1 MRISRQSA
9 IYWALLAAS
18 FALALTAS
26 WTSFGAQID
35 NDAYDWMF
43 RLYQPPTWT
52 TQSILLAIDE
62 PSLNAYGGVPG
73 LRKPLAEAL
82 RLISAASPKTVAVDL
97 ILADNT
103 DPAIDARLEDVLHAT
118 RNLVLACQLLPGGG
132 AWEDPLPRFRAQAAS
147 LGHVHAEPDELD
159 SVGRSLPLEKAANRD
174 RRWALSLEAYR
185 LSRGGPGVQI
195 IESPADL
202 DVGGRLISSTRAGG
216 RPTRIRHRTPS
227 TRAGGRLMRIRYR
240 PLSMP
245 IPRVSLQ
252 ALLNDPGRAREF
264 SGKVVFAGVTS
275 QTAAKD
281 WLFTP
286 YSTRTPMVGVEI
298 HANAFE
304 TIAQGLFLTDAPA
317 SAVLAFSLLLVVALG
332 LTSSR
337 FTGRRPLGLA
347 AGILAIAHVTPY
359 WLFTDRVVF
368 SFCTPVSSA
377 WLALITAGAYQLLVV
392 RRSLRKSEP
401 DRHRKLQTIHFVTHE
416 MRTPLTAI
424 QGSSELM
431 ARYALREEKRK
442 QIADLINTESKRLGR
457 MIEMFLSVE
466 RLSAGQVE
474 LKKESFSAGEL
485 MAGCVA
491 RALPLAER
499 KQIRI
504 LTEAAPADI
513 LLTGD
518 RELMEYAFYNLLT
531 NAIKYSPPRTQVT
544 LAAVRKHDH
553 AYISVE
559 DQGIGMDQKEVKKI
573 FQKFYRTRR
582 AEQSGEAGTG
592 IGLSIVEQIVMQHS
606 GTIEVMSR
614 PGEGSRFTMVLPAPV
629 SARLAREAKES

>member
-1 MRISRQSA
+1 MHIRRQNA
-9 IYWALLAAS
+9 IYWALLAAA

-43 RLYQPPTWT
+43 RLYTPPTWT
-52 TQSILLAIDE
+52 TESILLAIDE

-82 RLISAASPKTVAVDL
+82 RLISGAAPKSVAVDL
-97 ILADNT
+97 ILADDT
-103 DPAIDARLEDVLHAT
+103 DPAVDARLEEALHAT
-118 RNLVLACQLLPGGG
+118 RNLVLACQLLPDGA
-132 AWEDPLPRFRAQAAS
+132 AWEDPLPRFRAQAAA

-159 SVGRSLPLEKAANRD
+159 SVGRSLPLEKAAGRD

-195 IESPADL
+195 MESPSDL
-202 DVGGRLISSTRAGG
+202 DVGGRLI
-216 RPTRIRHRTPS
+216 PS
-227 TRAGGRLMRIRYR
+227 TSAGGRLMRIRYV
-240 PLSMP
+240 PPSMH
-245 IPRVSLQ
+245 IPRISLQ
-252 ALLNDPGRAREF
+252 ALLHDPGRASEF
-264 SGKVVFAGVTS
+264 TGKVVFAGVTS

-286 YSTRTPMVGVEI
+286 YSTRAPMVGVEI

-304 TIAQGLFLTDAPA
+304 TIAQGLIITDASP
-317 SAVLAFSLLLVVALG
+317 SAVLAFSLLLVAAIG
-332 LTSSR
+332 FTYSR
-337 FTGRRPLGLA
+337 FTGRAANGLA
-347 AGILAIAHVTPY
+347 AGILVVAHVTPY
-359 WLFTDRVVF
+359 LAFTQRIVF
-368 SFCTPVSSA
+368 SFFTPVSSA
-377 WLALITAGAYQLLVV
+377 WLSLIVAGGYQLLVV
-392 RRSLRKSEP
+392 RRSLRKSEA
-401 DRHRKLQTIHFVTHE
+401 DRDRYRQTIHFVTHE

-431 ARYALREEKRK
+431 GRYALPEEKRK
-442 QIADLINTESKRLGR
+442 QIAELINAESKRLGR

-474 LKKESFSAGEL
+474 IKKETFSAGEL

-504 LTEAAPADI
+504 LTEAAPQDV
-513 LLTGD
+513 LLSGD

-544 LAAVRKHDH
+544 LAAVRKHER
-553 AYISVE
+553 ACVSVE
-559 DQGIGMDQKEVKKI
+559 DQGIGMDQKEVKKV
-573 FQKFYRTRR
+573 FEKFYRTKH
-582 AEQSGEAGTG
+582 AEQSGEVGTG
-592 IGLSIVEQIVMQHS
+592 IGLSIVEQIVIRHG
-606 GTIEVMSR
+606 GTIEVLSR

-629 SARLAREAKES
+629 SATVVKEI

>member
-1 MRISRQSA
+1 MQRPSRQSA

-18 FALALTAS
+18 FALAVGAS

-35 NDAYDWMF
+35 NDAYDLMF
-43 RLYQPPTWT
+43 RLYQPPAW
-52 TQSILLAIDE
+52 QPESILLAIDE

-73 LRKPLAEAL
+73 LRKPLAQAL
-82 RLISAASPKTVAVDL
+82 ELISAAAPKTVAVDL
-97 ILADNT
+97 ILADKT
-103 DPAIDARLEDVLHAT
+103 DPAIDARLEEALHDT
-118 RNLVLACQLLPGGG
+118 RNLVLACQLLPDGA
-132 AWEDPLPRFRAQAAS
+132 AWEDPLPRFRAQAAA

-185 LSRGGPGVQI
+185 LSRGGPGIHIV
-195 IESPADL
+195 ESPADL
-202 DVGGRLISSTRAGG
+202 DVGGRLI
-216 RPTRIRHRTPS
+216 PS
-227 TRAGGRLMRIRYR
+227 TRAGGRLMRIRYV
-240 PLSMP
+240 PPSVT

-252 ALLNDPGRAREF
+252 ALLNDPHCASQF

-275 QTAAKD
+275 QSAAKD
-281 WLFTP
+281 WMFTP
-286 YSTRTPMVGVEI
+286 YSTHVPMVGVEI

-304 TIAQGLFLTDAPA
+304 TIAQGLFLTDAPPLP
-317 SAVLAFSLLLVVALG
+317 VLAFSLLIVVALG
-332 LTSSR
+332 VTYSR
-337 FTGRRPLGLA
+337 FTGRAANGLA
-347 AGILAIAHVTPY
+347 AGILVVAHVTPY
-359 WLFTDRVVF
+359 LLFTQRIVF

-377 WLALITAGAYQLLVV
+377 WLSLITAGLYQLLVV
-392 RRSLRKSEP
+392 RRSLRRSEAET
-401 DRHRKLQTIHFVTHE
+401 DRYRQTIHFVTHE

-431 ARYALREEKRK
+431 GRYALPEEKRK

-474 LKKESFSAGEL
+474 LKKETFSAGEL
-485 MAGCVA
+485 MAGCVQ

-504 LTEAAPADI
+504 LTEAAPQDI

-544 LAAVRKHDH
+544 LAAVRKHEQ
-553 AYISVE
+553 ACVSVE

-573 FQKFYRTRR
+573 FQKFYRTKR
-582 AEQSGEAGTG
+582 AEQSGEVGTG
-592 IGLSIVEQIVMQHS
+592 IGLSIVEQIVIQHG

-614 PGEGSRFTMVLPAPV
+614 PGQGSRFTMVLPAPV
-629 SARLAREAKES
+629 SAAAAERVTKEI

>member
-1 MRISRQSA
+1 MNRQTA

-18 FALALTAS
+18 CAVALTAS

-43 RLYQPPTWT
+43 RHYQPPTWST
-52 TQSILLAIDE
+52 ESILLAIDE

-82 RLISAASPKTVAVDL
+82 RRISAVAPKTVAVDL

-103 DPAIDARLEDVLHAT
+103 DPATDARLEEAMHAT
-118 RNLVLACQLLPGGG
+118 RNLVLACQLLPDG
-132 AWEDPLPRFRAQAAS
+132 ASWEDPLPRFRAQAAA

-185 LSRGGPGVQI
+185 LSRGAPGVQI
-195 IESPADL
+195 VESPTDL
-202 DVGGRLISSTRAGG
+202 DVGGRVI
-216 RPTRIRHRTPS
+216 PS
-227 TRAGGRLMRIRYR
+227 TRAGGRLMRIRYV

-252 ALLNDPGRAREF
+252 ALLNDPSRAADF
-264 SGKVVFAGVTS
+264 AGKVVFAGVTS

-304 TIAQGLFLTDAPA
+304 TIAQGLFLTDAAP
-317 SAVLAFSLLLVVALG
+317 SLVVAFSLLLVAAIG
-332 LTSSR
+332 LTYSR
-337 FTGRRPLGLA
+337 FTGRAANGLA

-359 WLFTDRVVF
+359 WLFTHRIVF

-377 WLALITAGAYQLLVV
+377 WLSLITAGGFQLLVV
-392 RRSLRKSEP
+392 RRSLRKSEAER
-401 DRHRKLQTIHFVTHE
+401 DRYRQTIHFVTHE

-431 ARYALREEKRK
+431 GRYALPEEKRK
-442 QIADLINTESKRLGR
+442 QIAELINAESKRLGR

-474 LKKESFSAGEL
+474 LKKETFSAAEL

-504 LTEAAPADI
+504 LTEAAPQDV

-531 NAIKYSPPRTQVT
+531 NAIKYSPQRTQVT
-544 LAAVRKHDH
+544 LAAARKHDH

-559 DQGIGMDQKEVKKI
+559 DQGIGMDRKEVKKI

-592 IGLSIVEQIVMQHS
+592 IGLSIVEQIVVQHS
-606 GTIEVMSR
+606 GTIEVMSQ
-614 PGEGSRFTMVLPAPV
+614 PGHGSRFTMVLPAPV
-629 SARLAREAKES
+629 PAPAAEKVAKEG

>member
-1 MRISRQSA
+1 MQRLSRQSA

-18 FALALTAS
+18 FAVALTAS
-26 WTSFGAQID
+26 WTTGAQID

-43 RLYQPPTWT
+43 RWYQPPAW
-52 TQSILLAIDE
+52 QPESILLAIDE
-62 PSLNAYGGVPG
+62 VSLNAYGGVRG

-82 RLISAASPKTVAVDL
+82 ERISAASPKAVAVDV
-97 ILADNT
+97 ILT
-103 DPAIDARLEDVLHAT
+103 DASDRETDARLAAAMGAT
-118 RNLVLACQLLPGGG
+118 RHLVLACQLLPDYS
-132 AWEDPLPRFRAQAAS
+132 AWEDPLPLFAAHAEA
-147 LGHVHAEPDELD
+147 LGHVHVEQSEQLD
-159 SVGRSLPLEKAANRD
+159 SVGRSLPLEEFTGRV

-185 LSRGGPGVQI
+185 VSRGAKI
-195 IESPADL
+195 LESPTDL
-202 DVGGRLISSTRAGG
+202 DVGGRLIPSPRVDG
-216 RPTRIRHRTPS
+216 R
-227 TRAGGRLMRIRYR
+227 RLMRIRYAPR
-240 PLSMP
+240 SMS
-245 IPRVSLQ
+245 IPRVSLK
-252 ALLNDPGRAREF
+252 ALLDDPRLAAGF
-264 SGKVVFAGVTS
+264 SGKVVFAGVTA
-275 QTAAKD
+275 QNAAKD

-286 YSTRTPMVGVEI
+286 YSAGTPMVGVEI

-304 TIAQGLFLTDAPA
+304 TIAQGLFLTNAPQ
-317 SAVLAFSLLLVVALG
+317 SAVLAFSLLLVVAIG
-332 LTSSR
+332 LTYSR
-337 FTGRRPLGLA
+337 FTGRTANGLA
-347 AGILAIAHVTPY
+347 AGILAVAHLTPY
-359 WLFTDRVVF
+359 WLFTHRVVF

-377 WLALITAGAYQLLVV
+377 WLSLITAGGYQLLVV
-392 RRSLRKSEP
+392 RRSLRKSEA
-401 DRHRKLQTIHFVTHE
+401 DRDRYRQTIHFVTHE

-431 ARYALREEKRK
+431 GRYALPEEKRK
-442 QIADLINTESKRLGR
+442 QIAELINTESKRLGR

-504 LTEAAPADI
+504 LTEAAPEDI

-544 LAAVRKHDH
+544 LAAARKREH

-592 IGLSIVEQIVMQHS
+592 IGLSIVEQIVIQHS

-614 PGEGSRFTMVLPAPV
+614 PGQGSRFTMVLPAPV
-629 SARLAREAKES
+629 SAAAPKES

>member
-1 MRISRQSA
+1 MQRVSRQSA
-9 IYWALLAAS
+9 IYWALLAGS

-26 WTSFGAQID
+26 WYSFGAQID

-43 RLYQPPTWT
+43 RLYQPPAW
-52 TQSILLAIDE
+52 QPESILLAIDE

-97 ILADNT
+97 ILADST
-103 DPAIDARLEDVLHAT
+103 DPTIDAHLEDAMRAT
-118 RNLVLACQLLPGGG
+118 RNLVLACQLLPDGG
-132 AWEDPLPRFRAQAAS
+132 AWEDPLLRFREQAAA
-147 LGHVHAEPDELD
+147 LGHVHAEPDDLD
-159 SVGRSLPLEKAANRD
+159 SVGRSLPLEKVAGRD

-185 LSRGGPGVQI
+185 LSRGAHGVPI
-195 IESPADL
+195 MESPADL
-202 DVGGRLISSTRAGG
+202 EVGGRLI
-216 RPTRIRHRTPS
+216 PS
-227 TRAGGRLMRIRYR
+227 TRAGGRLMRIRYVPR
-240 PLSMP
+240 SMQ
-245 IPRVSLQ
+245 IPRVSIA
-252 ALLNDPGRAREF
+252 ALLHDPHRASEF

-304 TIAQGLFLTDAPA
+304 TIAQGLFLTDAPP
-317 SAVLAFSLLLVVALG
+317 SAVLAFSLLLVAAIGVAY
-332 LTSSR
+332 SR
-337 FTGRRPLGLA
+337 FTGRTANGMA
-347 AGILAIAHVTPY
+347 AGIMVIAHVTPY
-359 WLFTDRVVF
+359 VLFTERIVF

-377 WLALITAGAYQLLVV
+377 WLSLITASAYQLLVV
-392 RRSLRKSEP
+392 RRSLRKSEA
-401 DRHRKLQTIHFVTHE
+401 DRDRYRQTIHFVTHE

-431 ARYALREEKRK
+431 GRYALPEEKRK
-442 QIADLINTESKRLGR
+442 QIAELINAESKRLGR

-474 LKKESFSAGEL
+474 LKKETFSAGEL

-504 LTEAAPADI
+504 LTEAAPRDN

-544 LAAVRKHDH
+544 LAAVRKQEQV
-553 AYISVE
+553 YISVE
-559 DQGIGMDQKEVKKI
+559 DQGIGMDRKEVKKV
-573 FQKFYRTRR
+573 FQKFYRTKR

-592 IGLSIVEQIVMQHS
+592 IGLSIVEQIVIQHG

-629 SARLAREAKES
+629 PAAALKER

>member
-1 MRISRQSA
+1 MQRASRQTA

-18 FALALTAS
+18 FAVALTAS

-43 RLYQPPTWT
+43 RLYQPPAW
-52 TQSILLAIDE
+52 QPESILLAIDE
-62 PSLNAYGGVPG
+62 PSLDAYGGIPG

-82 RLISAASPKTVAVDL
+82 DLISAASPKTVAVDL
-97 ILADNT
+97 ILADDT
-103 DPAIDARLEDVLHAT
+103 DPGVDARLEEALHAT
-118 RNLVLACQLLPGGG
+118 HNLVLACQLLPDGS
-132 AWEDPLPRFRAQAAS
+132 AWEDPLERFRAQAAA

-159 SVGRSLPLEKAANRD
+159 SVGRSLPLEKAANHD

-185 LSRGGPGVQI
+185 LSRGGKVVQI
-195 IESPADL
+195 VESPDDL
-202 DVGGRLISSTRAGG
+202 NVAGL
-216 RPTRIRHRTPS
+216 RIPS
-227 TRAGGRLMRIRYR
+227 RRAGGRLMRIRYV
-240 PLSMP
+240 PP
-245 IPRVSLQ
+245 NVHIPRVSLL
-252 ALLNDPGRAREF
+252 ALLHDPGRASEF

-304 TIAQGLFLTDAPA
+304 TIARGLFLTDAPP
-317 SAVLAFSLLLVVALG
+317 SAVLAFSLLLVGAIG
-332 LTSSR
+332 LTSSHL
-337 FTGRRPLGLA
+337 TGRRAVGLA
-347 AGILAIAHVTPY
+347 AGLVATAHVTPY
-359 WLFTDRVVF
+359 LFFTHRLVF

-377 WLALITAGAYQLLVV
+377 WLSLITAGGYQLLVV
-392 RRSLRKSEP
+392 RRNLRKSEA
-401 DRHRKLQTIHFVTHE
+401 DRDRYRQTIHFVTHE

-431 ARYALREEKRK
+431 GRYALPEEKRK
-442 QIADLINTESKRLGR
+442 QIAELINAESKRLGR

-466 RLSAGQVE
+466 RLSARQVE
-474 LKKESFSAGEL
+474 LKKETFSAGEL
-485 MAGCVA
+485 MAGCVQ

-504 LTEAAPADI
+504 LTEAAPQDI

-544 LAAVRKHDH
+544 LAAVRKQGHVN
-553 AYISVE
+553 ISVD

-573 FQKFYRTRR
+573 FQMFYRTRR

-614 PGEGSRFTMVLPAPV
+614 PGQGSRFTMVLPAPV
-629 SARLAREAKES
+629 SAAVPKESLKES

>member
-1 MRISRQSA
+1 LRISRQTA

-18 FALALTAS
+18 FAASVAAS

-43 RLYQPPTWT
+43 RLYQPPVWT

-73 LRKPLAEAL
+73 LRKPLAQAL
-82 RLISAASPKTVAVDL
+82 ELISAAAPKTVAVDL

-103 DPAIDARLEDVLHAT
+103 DPAIDARLEEALHAT
-118 RNLVLACQLLPGGG
+118 RNLVLACQLLPDGA
-132 AWEDPLPRFRAQAAS
+132 AWEDPLPRFRAQAAA

-159 SVGRSLPLEKAANRD
+159 SVGRSLPLEKAANHD

-185 LSRGGPGVQI
+185 LSRGGPSVRI
-195 IESPADL
+195 VESPGDL
-202 DVGGRLISSTRAGG
+202 EVGGMLI
-216 RPTRIRHRTPS
+216 PS
-227 TRAGGRLMRIRYR
+227 ARAGGRLMRIRYVPPSR
-240 PLSMP
+240 H
-245 IPRVSLQ
+245 IPRISLQ
-252 ALLNDPGRAREF
+252 ALLTDPRRASDF
-264 SGKVVFAGVTS
+264 SGKVVFAGVTA

-286 YSTRTPMVGVEI
+286 YSTRLPMVGVEI

-304 TIAQGLFLTDAPA
+304 TIAQGLFLTDAPPLD
-317 SAVLAFSLLLVVALG
+317 VLAFSLLLVAAIGV
-332 LTSSR
+332 TYSR
-337 FTGRRPLGLA
+337 FTGRTAVALA
-347 AGILAIAHVTPY
+347 AGILAVAHVTPY
-359 WLFTDRVVF
+359 WLFTQRIVF
-368 SFCTPVSSA
+368 SFCTPVLSA
-377 WLALITAGAYQLLVV
+377 WLSLITASAYQLLVV
-392 RRSLRKSEP
+392 RRSLRRSEAER
-401 DRHRKLQTIHFVTHE
+401 DRYRQTIHFVTHE

-424 QGSSELM
+424 QGSSEM
-431 ARYALREEKRK
+431 MGRYALPEEKRK
-442 QIADLINTESKRLGR
+442 QISDLINAESKRLGR
-457 MIEMFLSVE
+457 MIEMFLSME

-474 LKKESFSAGEL
+474 LKKETFSAGEL
-485 MAGCVA
+485 IAGCVA

-504 LTEAAPADI
+504 LTEAAPQDI

-544 LAAVRKHDH
+544 LAAVRKHAQ

-559 DQGIGMDQKEVKKI
+559 DQGIGMDQKEVKKV
-573 FQKFYRTRR
+573 FQKFYRTKR
-582 AEQSGEAGTG
+582 AEQSGETGTG
-592 IGLSIVEQIVMQHS
+592 IGLSIVEQIVIQHG
-606 GTIEVMSR
+606 GTIEVMSH
-614 PGEGSRFTMVLPAPV
+614 PGQGSRFTMVLPAPV
-629 SARLAREAKES
+629 SAAAARES

>member
-1 MRISRQSA
+1 MQRLSRQSA
-9 IYWALLAAS
+9 IYWALLVAS
-18 FALALTAS
+18 FAVALTVS

-43 RLYQPPTWT
+43 RLYRPPAWT
-52 TQSILLAIDE
+52 TESILLAIDE

-73 LRKPLAEAL
+73 LRKPLAQAL
-82 RLISAASPKTVAVDL
+82 RLISAAAPKAVAVDL

-103 DPAIDARLEDVLHAT
+103 DPAIDASLQEAMHAT
-118 RNLVLACQLLPGGG
+118 RNLVLACQLLPDGA
-132 AWEDPLPRFRAQAAS
+132 AWEDPLPRFRAQAAA

-159 SVGRSLPLEKAANRD
+159 SVGRSLPLEKAANHD

-185 LSRGGPGVQI
+185 LSRGGPSVQI
-195 IESPADL
+195 TESPDDL
-202 DVGGRLISSTRAGG
+202 DVGGRLI
-216 RPTRIRHRTPS
+216 PS
-227 TRAGGRLMRIRYR
+227 TRAGGRLMRIRYV
-240 PLSMP
+240 PPDAPPPMQ

-252 ALLNDPGRAREF
+252 ALLHDPSRASKF

-286 YSTRTPMVGVEI
+286 YSTRLPMVGVEI

-304 TIAQGLFLTDAPA
+304 TIAQGLFLTDAPPM
-317 SAVLAFSLLLVVALG
+317 AVLAFSLLLVLAMG
-332 LTSSR
+332 ATYSR
-337 FTGRRPLGLA
+337 FTGRTANGLA
-347 AGILAIAHVTPY
+347 AGILVVAHVTPY
-359 WLFTDRVVF
+359 WLFTHRMVF

-377 WLALITAGAYQLLVV
+377 WLSLITAGGYQLLVV
-392 RRSLRKSEP
+392 RRSLRKSEAET
-401 DRHRKLQTIHFVTHE
+401 DRYRKTIHFVTHE

-431 ARYALREEKRK
+431 GRYALPEEKRK
-442 QIADLINTESKRLGR
+442 QIAELINAESKRLGR

-466 RLSAGQVE
+466 RLSAGQVD
-474 LKKESFSAGEL
+474 LKKESFSAREL

-504 LTEAAPADI
+504 LTEAAPQDI

-544 LAAVRKHDH
+544 LAAVRKRDH

-559 DQGIGMDQKEVKKI
+559 DQGIGMDRKEVKQI

-582 AEQSGEAGTG
+582 AEQSGETGTG
-592 IGLSIVEQIVMQHS
+592 IGLSIVEQIVIQHS

-629 SARLAREAKES
+629 SAVLAKEAKEG

>member
-1 MRISRQSA
+1 MQRPSRQNA

-18 FALALTAS
+18 FAVALTAS

-43 RLYQPPTWT
+43 RLYQPPTW
-52 TQSILLAIDE
+52 QPESILLVIDE
-62 PSLNAYGGVPG
+62 ASLNAYGGLPG

-97 ILADNT
+97 ILTDKI
-103 DPAIDARLEDVLHAT
+103 DPAIDARLEEALRAT
-118 RNLVLACQLLPGGG
+118 RNLVLACQLLPDSA
-132 AWEDPLPRFRAQAAS
+132 AWEDPLPRFRAQAAA

-159 SVGRSLPLEKAANRD
+159 SVGRSLPLEKVANRD

-185 LSRGGPGVQI
+185 LSRGGGPNVQI
-195 IESPADL
+195 VESPTDL
-202 DVGGRLISSTRAGG
+202 DIGGRVI
-216 RPTRIRHRTPS
+216 PS
-227 TRAGGRLMRIRYR
+227 TSAGGRLMRIRYV
-240 PLSMP
+240 PPSMH

-252 ALLNDPGRAREF
+252 ALLHDPRRASEF
-264 SGKVVFAGVTS
+264 SGKVVFAGVTA
-275 QTAAKD
+275 QNAAKD
-281 WLFTP
+281 WMFTP
-286 YSTRTPMVGVEI
+286 YSTRAPMVGVEI

-304 TIAQGLFLTDAPA
+304 TIAQGLFLTDAPPLP
-317 SAVLAFSLLLVVALG
+317 VVAFSLLLVAAIG
-332 LTSSR
+332 LTYSR
-337 FTGRRPLGLA
+337 FTGRRANGLA
-347 AGILAIAHVTPY
+347 AGILVIAHVTPY
-359 WLFTDRVVF
+359 WLFTHRIVF

-377 WLALITAGAYQLLVV
+377 WLSLITAGLYQLLVV
-392 RRSLRKSEP
+392 RRSLRKSEAER
-401 DRHRKLQTIHFVTHE
+401 DRYRQTIHFVTHE

-431 ARYALREEKRK
+431 GRYALPEEKRK
-442 QIADLINTESKRLGR
+442 QIVELINAESKRLGR

-466 RLSAGQVE
+466 RLSAGQVD
-474 LKKESFSAGEL
+474 LKKETFSAAEL

-504 LTEAAPADI
+504 LTEAMPQDI

-531 NAIKYSPPRTQVT
+531 NAIKYSPQRTQVT
-544 LAAVRKHDH
+544 LAAARKREH

-559 DQGIGMDQKEVKKI
+559 DQGIGMDRKEVKKI
-573 FQKFYRTRR
+573 FQKFYRTKR

-592 IGLSIVEQIVMQHS
+592 IGLSIVEQIVIQHS

-629 SARLAREAKES
+629 SAAVAKES

>member
-1 MRISRQSA
+1 MQHVSRQSA

-18 FALALTAS
+18 FAVALTVS
-26 WTSFGAQID
+26 WTGFGAQID

-43 RLYQPPTWT
+43 RLYRPRPWQPE
-52 TQSILLAIDE
+52 SILLAIDE
-62 PSLNAYGGVPG
+62 VSLNAYGGVRG

-82 RLISAASPKTVAVDL
+82 ERIASASPRAVAVDV
-97 ILADNT
+97 ILT
-103 DPAIDARLEDVLHAT
+103 DASDPQTDARLAAAMAAT
-118 RNLVLACQLLPGGG
+118 PRLVLACQLLPDGA
-132 AWEDPLPRFRAQAAS
+132 AWEDPLPMFAAHAAA
-147 LGHVHAEPDELD
+147 LGHVHVEQSEQLD
-159 SVGRSLPLEKAANRD
+159 SVGRSLPLEEFTGRV

-185 LSRGGPGVQI
+185 VSRNVQI
-195 IESPADL
+195 LESPNDL
-202 DVGGRLISSTRAGG
+202 DVGGRLIPATREA
-216 RPTRIRHRTPS
+216 
-227 TRAGGRLMRIRYR
+227 GRLMRIRYA
-240 PLSMP
+240 PPSMQ
-245 IPRVSLQ
+245 IPRVSLK
-252 ALLNDPGRAREF
+252 ALLDNPRLAASF
-264 SGKVVFAGVTS
+264 SGKVVFAGVTA
-275 QTAAKD
+275 QTAVRD

-286 YSTRTPMVGVEI
+286 YSGGTPMVGVEI

-317 SAVLAFSLLLVVALG
+317 SAVLAFSLLLVAAIGV
-332 LTSSR
+332 TYSR
-337 FTGRRPLGLA
+337 FTGRRANAAA
-347 AGILAIAHVTPY
+347 AGIMLLAHVTPY
-359 WLFTDRVVF
+359 WLFTHRIVF
-368 SFCTPVSSA
+368 SFCMPVSSA
-377 WLALITAGAYQLLVV
+377 WLSLITAGGYQLLVV
-392 RRSLRKSEP
+392 RRNLRKSEDER
-401 DRHRKLQTIHFVTHE
+401 DRYRQTIHFVTHE

-431 ARYALREEKRK
+431 GRYALPEEKRK
-442 QIADLINTESKRLGR
+442 QIAELINAESKRLGR
-457 MIEMFLSVE
+457 MIEMFLSME

-474 LKKESFSAGEL
+474 LKKEIFSAGEL

-504 LTEAAPADI
+504 LTEAAPQDI

-531 NAIKYSPPRTQVT
+531 TAIKYSPPRTQVT

-553 AYISVE
+553 AHISVE
-559 DQGIGMDQKEVKKI
+559 DQGIGMDHKEVKQI
-573 FQKFYRTRR
+573 FQKFYRTKR

-592 IGLSIVEQIVMQHS
+592 IGLSIVEQIVIRHS

-629 SARLAREAKES
+629 SAALA

>member
-1 MRISRQSA
+1 MRVSRQSA

-18 FALALTAS
+18 FAVALTVS

-43 RLYQPPTWT
+43 RLYQPPAWT
-52 TQSILLAIDE
+52 TESILLAIDE

-73 LRKPLAEAL
+73 LRKPLAQAL
-82 RLISAASPKTVAVDL
+82 ELISAASPKTVAVDL

-103 DPAIDARLEDVLHAT
+103 DPAIDARLEEALRAT
-118 RNLVLACQLLPGGG
+118 RNLVLACQLLPDGA
-132 AWEDPLPRFRAQAAS
+132 AWEDPLPRFRAQAAA
-147 LGHVHAEPDELD
+147 LGHVHAEPDDLD

-185 LSRGGPGVQI
+185 LSRGGPGVRI
-195 IESPADL
+195 MESPGDL
-202 DVGGRLISSTRAGG
+202 DVGGRLI
-216 RPTRIRHRTPS
+216 PS
-227 TRAGGRLMRIRYR
+227 TRAGGRLMRIRYV
-240 PLSMP
+240 PPSMH

-252 ALLNDPGRAREF
+252 ALLIDPRRASEF
-264 SGKVVFAGVTS
+264 SSKVVFAGVTS

-286 YSTRTPMVGVEI
+286 YSTRLPMVGVEI

-317 SAVLAFSLLLVVALG
+317 SAVLMFSLLIVVAIG
-332 LTSSR
+332 MTYR
-337 FTGRRPLGLA
+337 GFTGWTANGLA
-347 AGILAIAHVTPY
+347 TGILAVAHVTPY
-359 WLFTDRVVF
+359 WFFTHRMVF

-377 WLALITAGAYQLLVV
+377 WLSLITAGGYQLLVV
-392 RRSLRKSEP
+392 RRSLRRSEAER
-401 DRHRKLQTIHFVTHE
+401 DRYRQTIHFVTHE

-431 ARYALREEKRK
+431 GRYALPEEKRK
-442 QIADLINTESKRLGR
+442 QIVELINAESKRLGR

-466 RLSAGQVE
+466 RLSAGQVD
-474 LKKESFSAGEL
+474 LKKETFSAGEL

-504 LTEAAPADI
+504 LTEAAPQDI

-544 LAAVRKHDH
+544 LAAARKREH

-559 DQGIGMDQKEVKKI
+559 DQGIGVDQKEVRKI

-592 IGLSIVEQIVMQHS
+592 IGLSIVEQIVIQHS

-629 SARLAREAKES
+629 SAALAKEG

>member
-1 MRISRQSA
+1 MQRPSRQNA

-18 FALALTAS
+18 FAVALTAS

-43 RLYQPPTWT
+43 RLYQPPTW
-52 TQSILLAIDE
+52 QPESILLVIDE
-62 PSLNAYGGVPG
+62 ASLNAYGGLPG

-82 RLISAASPKTVAVDL
+82 RLISTASPKTVAVDL
-97 ILADNT
+97 ILADNA
-103 DPAIDARLEDVLHAT
+103 DPVIDASLEAAFHAT
-118 RNLVLACQLLPGGG
+118 RNLVLACQLLPDGG
-132 AWEDPLPRFRAQAAS
+132 AWEDPAPRFRAQAAA

-159 SVGRSLPLEKAANRD
+159 SVGRSLPLEKAAGRD

-185 LSRGGPGVQI
+185 LSRGGAGVQI
-195 IESPADL
+195 IESPDDL
-202 DVGGRLISSTRAGG
+202 DVGGRLI
-216 RPTRIRHRTPS
+216 PS
-227 TRAGGRLMRIRYR
+227 TRAGGRLMRIRYV
-240 PLSMP
+240 PPSMRL
-245 IPRVSLQ
+245 PRVSLQ
-252 ALLNDPGRAREF
+252 ALLHDPRRAAEF

-275 QTAAKD
+275 QNAAKD
-281 WLFTP
+281 WMFTP
-286 YSTRTPMVGVEI
+286 YSTRLPMVGVEI

-304 TIAQGLFLTDAPA
+304 TIAQGLFLTDAPEWI
-317 SAVLAFSLLLVVALG
+317 VLAFSLVVVVSIG
-332 LTSSR
+332 VTYSR
-337 FTGRRPLGLA
+337 FTGRTANGLA
-347 AGILAIAHVTPY
+347 AGILVIAHVTPY
-359 WLFTDRVVF
+359 WLFTDRTVF

-377 WLALITAGAYQLLVV
+377 WLSLITAGGYQLLVV
-392 RRSLRKSEP
+392 RRSLRKSEAER
-401 DRHRKLQTIHFVTHE
+401 DRYRQTIHFVTHE

-431 ARYALREEKRK
+431 GRYALPEEKRK
-442 QIADLINTESKRLGR
+442 QIVELINAESKRLGR

-466 RLSAGQVE
+466 RLSAGQVD
-474 LKKESFSAGEL
+474 LKKETFSAAEL

-504 LTEAAPADI
+504 LTEAAPEDI

-531 NAIKYSPPRTQVT
+531 NAIKYSPQRTQVT
-544 LAAVRKHDH
+544 LAAARKREH

-559 DQGIGMDQKEVKKI
+559 DQGIGMDRKEVKKI
-573 FQKFYRTRR
+573 FQKFYRTKR

-592 IGLSIVEQIVMQHS
+592 IGLSIVEQIVIQHS

-629 SARLAREAKES
+629 SAAVAKES

>member
-1 MRISRQSA
+1 MRISRQTA

-18 FALALTAS
+18 FAVALTAS
-26 WTSFGAQID
+26 WNSLGAQID

-43 RLYQPPTWT
+43 RLYQPPAW
-52 TQSILLAIDE
+52 QPESILLAIDE

-73 LRKPLAEAL
+73 MRKPLAQAL
-82 RLISAASPKTVAVDL
+82 DLISAASPKTVAVDI
-97 ILADNT
+97 ILTDKT
-103 DPAIDARLEDVLHAT
+103 DPAVDAGLADAMGKTH
-118 RNLVLACQLLPGGG
+118 NLVLACQLLPDGA
-132 AWEDPLPRFRAQAAS
+132 AWEDPLPRFRAQAAA

-159 SVGRSLPLEKAANRD
+159 SVGRSLPLEKAAGRD

-185 LSRGGPGVQI
+185 LSRGAQI
-195 IESPADL
+195 IESPEDL
-202 DVGGRLISSTRAGG
+202 DVGGRLI
-216 RPTRIRHRTPS
+216 PS
-227 TRAGGRLMRIRYR
+227 ARVGGRLMRIRYV
-240 PLSMP
+240 PLSMQ

-252 ALLNDPGRAREF
+252 ALLHDPHRAAEF

-286 YSTRTPMVGVEI
+286 YSTRAPMVGVEI

-304 TIAQGLFLTDAPA
+304 TIAQGLFLTDAPP
-317 SAVLAFSLLLVVALG
+317 SAVLAFSLLLVAAIG
-332 LTSSR
+332 LAYSR
-337 FTGRRPLGLA
+337 FTGRVANGLA
-347 AGILAIAHVTPY
+347 AGIMIVAHVTPY
-359 WLFTDRVVF
+359 WLFTQRIVF

-377 WLALITAGAYQLLVV
+377 WLSLITAGGYQLLVV
-392 RRSLRKSEP
+392 RRSLRKSEA
-401 DRHRKLQTIHFVTHE
+401 DRDRYRQTIHFVTHE

-431 ARYALREEKRK
+431 GRYALPEEKRK
-442 QIADLINTESKRLGR
+442 QIAELINAESKRLGR
-457 MIEMFLSVE
+457 MIEMFLSME

-474 LKKESFSAGEL
+474 LKKETFSAGEL

-504 LTEAAPADI
+504 LTEAAPQEI
-513 LLTGD
+513 LLLGD

-531 NAIKYSPPRTQVT
+531 NAIKYSPQRTQIT
-544 LAAVRKHDH
+544 LAAARKHDH
-553 AYISVE
+553 AHISVE
-559 DQGIGMDQKEVKKI
+559 DQGIGMDQKEVKQI
-573 FQKFYRTRR
+573 FQKFYRTKR
-582 AEQSGEAGTG
+582 AEASGEVGTG
-592 IGLSIVEQIVMQHS
+592 IGLSIVEQIVVQHS

-614 PGEGSRFTMVLPAPV
+614 PGHGSRFTMVLPAPV
-629 SARLAREAKES
+629 SAPVAERAVKES